1 MLRMSVKTKLRAYR
15 EGRRA
20 SEKFKIV
27 NRSNNTAVKSMKNL
41 HESTKKVPELWQ
53 M

>member
-20 SEKFKIV
+20 SEKIIYDDGKFPSDFAKPKDLNVQKIV
-27 NRSNNTAVKSMKNL
+27 L
-41 HESTKKVPELWQ
+41 
-53 M
+53 